1 MALYLAIPAR
11 EHRRAWKKFTQELG
25 QNHADLFFLFRSR
38 KGYWR
43 ITYGQFLRRWRKF
56 HTGRGLPKWLLKQ
69 TVPTTKFFLLEE
81 GSPKILGVIDVRH
94 RLNDY
99 LLNNPGGHIGYAVAP
114 SERRKGYATE
124 QLRLALEKCR
134 EMGIG
139 PVLITCHKENIA
151 SVKVIQKNG
160 GVLEDERVSKE
171 GKVFQRY
178 WITL

>member
-11 EHRRAWKKFTQELG
+11 CHRRAWKQFQKELLAAG
-25 QNHADLFFLFRSR
+25 E
-38 KGYWR
+38 
-43 ITYGQFLRRWRKF
+43 ITGRQKSYGAFLRQRRRYASEK
-56 HTGRGLPKWLLKQ
+56 TIPAGY
-69 TVPTTKFFLLEE
+69 VPDTMYFLMDENE
-81 GSPKILGVIDVRH
+81 SKILGRISIRH
-94 RLNDY
+94 RLNEY

-114 SERRKGYATE
+114 SERHKGYATE

-151 SVKVIQKNG
+151 SAKVIQKNG
-160 GVLEDERVSKE
+160 GVLEDERVSGE